1 VTQILRTPRILIVGG
16 GPVGL
21 AAALELARF
30 GVASVVLERRAATSW
45 HPKTRNL
52 NTRTMEIA
60 RGWGHAVYQR
70 LRGIDTPDGWKSPI
84 RFLDTLT
91 GTEFGQIEARGFLGP
106 GPQVSPALPIMSS
119 QDLVERILWDAAI
132 ATGLVELRFGHE
144 VTAVLAGWRPEDT
157 EASLEVRAPS
167 GAGYTISGSAL
178 IAADGVDSLVRAQL
192 GIALEGAQAV
202 RHFVNCYFRADLE
215 SHLGDR
221 RGVLLYVAGQRAAGI
236 FQPLDARGRWLCQ
249 IPVSAEEWEAG
260 AYSPEACVD
269 WIRAG
274 AGVPDLEVEVRH
286 VGRWR
291 MNAAIADRLV
301 AGRVVL
307 CGDAAHQLPPTG
319 GLGVNTGLQGMHN
332 VAWKL
337 ALCVRGIADWSLLH
351 TYDEERR
358 RPSQEIITQSLANFA
373 NVTQVAAAFYGHT
386 PQLTTEEAIRAT
398 HRYGNHLGVELGT
411 VYSSAAVI
419 PDGTVP
425 PAVDDPYADYQP
437 SATPGCRAPHLWL
450 GRGDGRLSTL
460 DLFGPRFTVLTT
472 GEDHPWD
479 RAAAR
484 VADRYGVPVA
494 AVTVGAPGIE
504 DDEGVFLTQ
513 YGIKPGGAVLVRPDG
528 HVAWRCAVAPEDAD
542 GVLDRALAQVLGR
555 PVPGQPGPEGGD

>member
-1 VTQILRTPRILIVGG
+1 MTQNLRTSRILIVGG

-21 AAALELARF
+21 ATALELARF
-30 GVASVVLERRAATSW
+30 GVASVVLERRDTTSW

-70 LRGIDTPDGWKSPI
+70 LRGIDTPAGWKSPI

-106 GPQVSPALPIMSS
+106 GPQVSPAVPVMSS
-119 QDLVERILWDAAI
+119 QDLVERILWDAAV

-144 VTAVLAGWRPEDT
+144 VTAVLAGWRPDDA

-167 GAGYTISGSAL
+167 GDSYTISGSAL
-178 IAADGVDSLVRAQL
+178 VAADGVESLVRAQL
-192 GIALEGAQAV
+192 GITLQGVQAV

-215 SHLGDR
+215 AHLGDR

-249 IPVSAEEWEAG
+249 IPVPAEQWAAG
-260 AYSPEACVD
+260 GYSPEACVD

-274 AGVPDLEVEVRH
+274 SGIADLAVEVLH

-337 ALCVRGIADWSLLH
+337 ALCVRGSADWSLLH

-358 RPSQEIITQSLANFA
+358 RPSQEIIAQSLTNFA
-373 NVTQVAAAFYGHT
+373 NVTQVAAAFYGRAS
-386 PQLTTEEAIRAT
+386 QLTPEEAIQAT

-425 PAVDDPYADYQP
+425 PPVEDSYADYQP

-472 GEDHPWD
+472 GRDHAWD

-484 VADRYGVPVA
+484 AADRYGVPVA
-494 AVTVGAPGIE
+494 TVTVGAPGVE
-504 DDEGVFLTQ
+504 DDEGVFPTR
-513 YGIKPGGAVLVRPDG
+513 YGIEPGGAVLVRPDG
-528 HVAWRCAVAPEDAD
+528 HVAWRRAAASENAD
-542 GVLDRALAQVLGR
+542 EVLERALAQVLGR
-555 PVPGQPGPEGGD
+555 SARG